1 MFENLRD
8 RTNAWTASLFEK
20 EIHCRR
26 HAKRDVCT
34 QVFPGALVILS
45 GLALFLVLLL
55 STKLMPRY
63 ELVLAGGM
71 LGLVVGF
78 GLGLLLDAHRAVQLW
93 KTRGVSERRLTE
105 RGRRVL
111 GRVRWGLIVLV
122 VAVVLG
128 RLIVWA
134 WVWFS

>member
-1 MFENLRD
+1 MFESLRD
-8 RTNAWTASLFEK
+8 RTSAWTASLFEK

-26 HAKRDVCT
+26 HAKSDVCVAVIPGV
-34 QVFPGALVILS
+34 VFVLS

-63 ELVLAGGM
+63 ELVLAGGV
-71 LGLVVGF
+71 LGLMVGF
-78 GLGLLLDAHRAVQLW
+78 GLGLLLDAHRAIQSW
-93 KTRGVSERRLTE
+93 KARGVSERRLTVK
-105 RGRRVL
+105 GLRVL